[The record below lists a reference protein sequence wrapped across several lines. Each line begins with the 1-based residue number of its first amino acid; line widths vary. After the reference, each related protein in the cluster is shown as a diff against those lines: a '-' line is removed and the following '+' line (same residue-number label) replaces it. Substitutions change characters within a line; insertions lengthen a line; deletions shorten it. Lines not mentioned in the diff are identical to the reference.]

1 MANAVLLILVL
12 MVIVVIKC
20 VKIVPQQEVWI
31 IETFGKYSKKLVAGL
46 NFLIPFMENVT
57 AKHSLKE
64 KVVDIIE
71 QTAITSDNVTL
82 VIDGIIYVKITD
94 PVAATYGVDD
104 PLYAVSQLAQT
115 AMRSEI
121 GKIVLDR
128 TFEEREN
135 LNANIVQAINEAAK
149 NWGIQCMRYEIKDIT
164 PPDNVRE
171 AMELQVAA
179 ERKKRA
185 QILMSEGDKQALI
198 NNAEAKKT
206 ESILASEAE
215 KLVRI
220 NEAEGLKTA
229 NILKAEADKQAEILQ
244 SEAEMISIHNNAK
257 AQHDAITMIS
267 QATAEAYAQV
277 AESLKMEGGQEAA
290 NLKMIE
296 EYIKAFANLAKET
309 NTMLIPSNP
318 ADINGVLA
326 QATAIFKNMRG
337 ENK

>member
-1 MANAVLLILVL
+1 MSSFVLLLLVL
-12 MVIVVIKC
+12 IVITIFKS

-31 IETFGKYSKKLVAGL
+31 IETFGKYSRKLEAGL
-46 NFLIPFMENVT
+46 NFLVPFVQEIA
-57 AKHSLKE
+57 AKQSLKE
-64 KVVDIIE
+64 RVVDIKE

-82 VIDGIIYVKITD
+82 AIDGIIYVKVID
-94 PVAATYGVDD
+94 PVAATYGVDN
-104 PLYAVSQLAQT
+104 PFYAVSQLAQT

-128 TFEEREN
+128 TFEEREH
-135 LNANIVQAINEAAK
+135 LNISIVQAINEAAK

-198 NNAEAKKT
+198 NGAEAKKT

-215 KLVRI
+215 KLVKI
-220 NEAEGLKTA
+220 NEAEGRKTA
-229 NILKAEADKQAEILQ
+229 SILN
-244 SEAEMISIHNNAK
+244 SEAEMIESINIAK
-257 AQHDAITMIS
+257 GKKEAMLSIAQG
-267 QATAEAYAQV
+267 TAESYDLV
-277 AESLKMEGGQEAA
+277 AKSLETDGGKDAA
-290 NLKMIE
+290 NIQIIK
-296 EYIKAFANLAKET
+296 EYIKAFNNLAKVN

-318 ADINGVLA
+318 ADISSIIA
-326 QATAIFKNMRG
+326 QASGIISNISKKN
-337 ENK
+337 N

>member
-1 MANAVLLILVL
+1 MPTFALLLLVL
-12 MVIVVIKC
+12 IVITIFKS

-31 IETFGKYSKKLVAGL
+31 IETFGKYSRKLEAGL
-46 NFLIPFMENVT
+46 NFLVPFVQEIA
-57 AKHSLKE
+57 AKQSLKE
-64 KVVDIIE
+64 RVVDIKE

-82 VIDGIIYVKITD
+82 AIDGIIYVKVID
-94 PVAATYGVDD
+94 PVAATYGVDN
-104 PLYAVSQLAQT
+104 PFYAVSQLAQT

-128 TFEEREN
+128 TFEEREH
-135 LNANIVQAINEAAK
+135 LNISIVQAINEAAK

-198 NNAEAKKT
+198 NGAEAKKT

-215 KLVRI
+215 KLVKI
-220 NEAEGLKTA
+220 NEAEGRKTA
-229 NILKAEADKQAEILQ
+229 SILN
-244 SEAEMISIHNNAK
+244 SEAEMIESINIAK
-257 AQHDAITMIS
+257 GKKEAMLSIAQG
-267 QATAEAYAQV
+267 TAESYDLV
-277 AESLKMEGGQEAA
+277 AKSLETDGGKDAA
-290 NLKMIE
+290 NIQIIK
-296 EYIKAFANLAKET
+296 EYIKAFNNLAKVN

-318 ADINGVLA
+318 ADISSVIA
-326 QATAIFKNMRG
+326 QAAGIINGISKKN
-337 ENK
+337 N

>member
-1 MANAVLLILVL
+1 MSGFVLLVLILAA
-12 MVIVVIKC
+12 ITIFKC

-31 IETFGKYSKKLVAGL
+31 IETFGKYSKKLEAGL
-46 NFLIPFMENVT
+46 NFLLPFIDRVAT
-57 AKHSLKE
+57 KHSLKE

-94 PVAATYGVDD
+94 PVAASYGVDD

-128 TFEEREN
+128 TFEERDN
-135 LNANIVQAINEAAK
+135 LNTNIVEAINEAAK

-198 NNAEAKKT
+198 NNAEAKKA

-220 NEAEGLKTA
+220 NEAEGKKTA
-229 NILKAEADKQAEILQ
+229 NILN
-244 SEAEMISIHNNAK
+244 SEAAMIEVTNAAK
-257 AQHDAITMIS
+257 AKQEAILRVA
-267 QATAEAYAQV
+267 QATANAYTEVAKSLLTAEAKQ
-277 AESLKMEGGQEAA
+277 AA
-290 NLKMIE
+290 NLQIIE
-296 EYIKAFANLAKET
+296 HYINAFANLAKT
-309 NTMLIPSNP
+309 NNTMLIPANP
-318 ADINGVLA
+318 ADINSIIA
-326 QATAIFKNMRG
+326 QASKIMQELK
-337 ENK
+337 K